1 MANQKILDG
10 KQNTIDE
17 IISKIK
23 ESSSVVWFDYRGLTV
38 GETVELRRKLKE
50 SDSDYKVY
58 KNTLVKRA
66 LDSLKIDI
74 NYELEG
80 PKALA
85 FGKDAI
91 APIKILSD
99 FSKTNESLVLKIGI
113 IDGEVTNIDV
123 LKQLATI
130 PSREGLLTQVASGL
144 LGVVR
149 DFAICLDLHSKNLEG
164 GE

>member
-1 MANQKILDG
+1 MANQKILDE
-10 KQNTIDE
+10 KQTIIDE
-17 IISKIK
+17 ISSKIK
-23 ESSSVVWFDYRGLTV
+23 ESSSVIWFDYRGLSV
-38 GETVELRRKLKE
+38 GETVELRRKLRE

-66 LDSLKIDI
+66 LDILKINI

-91 APIKILSD
+91 APIKVLSD
-99 FSKTNESLVLKIGI
+99 FAKTNEALVLKIGI
-113 IDGEVTNIDV
+113 VDGEVTDVDV
-123 LKQLATI
+123 LKQLAAI

-144 LGVVR
+144 LGVVS